1 MTSLTNFGLL
11 IVDIWNW
18 CYFILILINFLYEV
32 ARIRLRI
39 VSFSAQFIGSLQSSL
54 GKFFIMKVFNY
65 FSSMWSISIAL
76 GYERFFLLFMSSL
89 FKIQPILMLIGGL
102 LRLFLLI
109 FISFWFRVV
118 ILILDIWWPFQIAN
132 IYDDIIASLL
142 GLGLGLLLLDV
153 ILIVHRNILP
163 TSMIF
168 AGSFI
173 YLMFMLLLRDLHHL
187 IACTSTLLTTCF

>member
-76 GYERFFLLFMSSL
+76 GYERFFLLF
-89 FKIQPILMLIGGL
+89 
-102 LRLFLLI
+102 
-109 FISFWFRVV
+109 
-118 ILILDIWWPFQIAN
+118 
-132 IYDDIIASLL
+132 
-142 GLGLGLLLLDV
+142 
-153 ILIVHRNILP
+153 
-163 TSMIF
+163 
-168 AGSFI
+168 
-173 YLMFMLLLRDLHHL
+173 
-187 IACTSTLLTTCF
+187 

>member
-173 YLMFMLLLRDLHHL
+173 YLLFMLLLRYLHHL
-187 IACTSTLLTTCF
+187 LTCRSTLLTTCF